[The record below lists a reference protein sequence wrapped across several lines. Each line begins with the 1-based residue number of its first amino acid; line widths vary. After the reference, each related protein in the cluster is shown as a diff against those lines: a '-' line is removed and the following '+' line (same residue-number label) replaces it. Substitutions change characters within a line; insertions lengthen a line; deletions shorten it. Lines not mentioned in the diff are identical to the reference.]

1 MALLPFPDSEEPLMW
16 VNPEH
21 ISALVPAI
29 SRGPAP
35 VSLHVRFKVLGL
47 SELNLNLGSFDSHE
61 GAEARWRELLAMLGN
76 AVVPTAG
83 D

>member
-1 MALLPFPDSEEPLMW
+1 MPLVPFPDPKEPLMW

-21 ISALVPAI
+21 VSALTPAI

-47 SELNLNLGSFDSHE
+47 SEVNLNLGNFDSHDE
-61 GAEARWRELLAMLGN
+61 ADARWRELLALLGN
-76 AVVPTAG
+76 AVVPTAE